1 LALHIDQCTQKVV
14 TPGDMPVLAQSQT
27 FNFKNWLCSA
37 GNSLATGADTLGS
50 ASGKLELTGV
60 GIGVAGLVTAQ
71 PEVAAPGFALAAAGG
86 VGSIGAGALQF
97 GAGLLQGFGG
107 GGFGNSFSA
116 LATLGA
122 GATIGS
128 FFRGPGV
135 SGYQTV
141 SQRATNSFLQ
151 NSATTTG
158 GVFDTLTSFL
168 EQLGPQQVSC
178 P

>member
-1 LALHIDQCTQKVV
+1 
-14 TPGDMPVLAQSQT
+14 M
-27 FNFKNWLCSA
+27 
-37 GNSLATGADTLGS
+37 
-50 ASGKLELTGV
+50 